1 MTPYDGLVYFISSTA
16 TGQLLKVLLKLTKGI
31 KEIMKHERNRF
42 SCISAGRT
50 LLVQSYSVTIMFPL
64 EGNVNAG
71 GSISCNKA

>member
-50 LLVQSYSVTIMFPL
+50 LLV
-64 EGNVNAG
+64 
-71 GSISCNKA
+71 